1 MNKTFIPSSSFIEK
15 KWYLVDAT
23 NKTLGRISTE
33 IATILQ
39 GKNKIDF
46 YPATDMGDY
55 VIMINAEKIQLT
67 GNKEEQKLYYRHSG
81 RPGGMKKETL
91 KSLRKRIP
99 TKILEKSIKG
109 MLPKGPLGRTMFN
122 RLKVFESNTHSHS
135 AQKPHLF

>member
-1 MNKTFIPSSSFIEK
+1 MNKTFIPSSTFIEK

-23 NKTLGRISTE
+23 DKTLGRISTE
-33 IATILQ
+33 IATVLQ
-39 GKNKIDF
+39 GKNKVNF

-55 VIMINAEKIQLT
+55 VVIINAEKIQLT

-81 RPGGMKKETL
+81 RPGGMKIETL

-122 RLKVFESNTHSHS
+122 RLKVFEGNAHSHI
-135 AQKPHLF
+135 AQKPKLF

>member
-15 KWYLVDAT
+15 RWYLVDAT

-39 GKNKIDF
+39 GKNKVNF

-55 VIMINAEKIQLT
+55 VVIINAEKFQVT
-67 GNKEEQKLYYRHSG
+67 GNKEKQKLYYRHSG
-81 RPGGMKKETL
+81 RPGGMKIETL

-109 MLPKGPLGRTMFN
+109 MLPKGPLGRKMFN
-122 RLKVFESNTHSHS
+122 RLKVFEGGTHSHA
-135 AQKPHLF
+135 AQKPQLF

>member
-1 MNKTFIPSSSFIEK
+1 MNKTFIPSSTFIK
-15 KWYLVDAT
+15 RKWYLIDAT

-33 IATILQ
+33 IAIILQ
-39 GKNKIDF
+39 GKNKISF

-55 VIMINAEKIQLT
+55 VVIINAKEIQLT

-81 RPGGMKKETL
+81 RPGGLKIETL

-99 TKILEKSIKG
+99 TKILERSIRG

-122 RLKVFESNTHSHS
+122 RLKVFEENTHPHI
-135 AQKPHLF
+135 AQNPQLF

>member
-1 MNKTFIPSSSFIEK
+1 MNKTFIPSSTFIEK

-33 IATILQ
+33 IATVLQ
-39 GKNKIDF
+39 GKNKVNF

-55 VIMINAEKIQLT
+55 VVIINSEKIQLT

-81 RPGGMKKETL
+81 RPGGMKIETL

-99 TKILEKSIKG
+99 IKILEKSIKG
-109 MLPKGPLGRTMFN
+109 MLPKGPLGRKMFS
-122 RLKVFESNTHSHS
+122 RLKVFKGNTHSHI
-135 AQKPHLF
+135 AQRPQLF